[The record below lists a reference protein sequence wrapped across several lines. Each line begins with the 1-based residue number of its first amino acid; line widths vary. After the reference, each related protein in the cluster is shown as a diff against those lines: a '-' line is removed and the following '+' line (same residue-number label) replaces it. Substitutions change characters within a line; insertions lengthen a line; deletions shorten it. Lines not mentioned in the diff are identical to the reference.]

1 MPAPGQMSSNNPA
14 QMIAQ
19 NQAMRAAL
27 LQSAP
32 RMRKNLGTFTGGVL
46 GGTTRVKLFN
56 VGVITKL
63 VLDVFVN
70 VDIAV
75 AIATVSPKA
84 PFNLIN
90 RIKVTDYDGTDRV
103 NCSGFQLWMLQ
114 CVRNQTPVGYN
125 NESQTA
131 VLTSPLVPTA
141 IGANAPFRFQIEV
154 PFAYNPANDLRGA
167 LLAQTA
173 VGEATLTIDWN
184 TVWVS
189 NGNADAPYNGAG
201 TTTVITNAANTI
213 SVTVFQEYLLPQSVQ
228 GVVPL
233 PPLDLLTV
241 YEIAG
246 AIRSS
251 DNMAANQEKLI
262 NYPNVRSVIGLY
274 VNYLNNGVMNP
285 ATTDV
290 SRVRLIANGNNV
302 LREYG
307 PVDKLFDQRRW
318 LVADG
323 DLRPGAYFEVHRDK
337 PIETALFGN
346 VQLGFTPS
354 AVTAGNT
361 NLELC
366 FESFYT
372 KGSMLPGLSQSSG

>member
-1 MPAPGQMSSNNPA
+1 MGVAQQQA
-14 QMIAQ
+14 QMMAQ
-19 NQAMRAAL
+19 NAQLRAAL

-32 RMRKNLGTFTGGVL
+32 RMRKNLGTYPGGTL

-56 VGVITKL
+56 VGIITKL
-63 VLDVFVN
+63 ILDVSVN
-70 VDIAV
+70 IDIGT

-90 RIKVTDYDGTDRV
+90 RIKVTDYDGTDRI

-114 CVRNQTPVGYN
+114 CCRNQTPVGYN

-131 VLTSPLVPTA
+131 VLTTPLVPTA
-141 IGANAPFRFQIEV
+141 VGANAPLRFLIEV
-154 PFAYNPANDLRGA
+154 PLAYNQANDLRGA

-173 VGEATLTIDWN
+173 VGEAYLNIDWN
-184 TVWVS
+184 TVLVA
-189 NGNADAPYNGAG
+189 NGNADAVYNGAP
-201 TTTVITNAANTI
+201 TTTVAINAASSLT
-213 SVTVFQEYLLPQSVQ
+213 VTVIQEYLLPQAIN
-228 GVVPL
+228 GVVPI
-233 PPLDLLTV
+233 PPLDMLTV

-251 DNMAANQEKLI
+251 DNLAANQGKLI

-274 VNYLNNGVMNP
+274 FNYLNNGVMNP
-285 ATTDV
+285 AMTDA
-290 SRVRLIANGNNV
+290 SRFRLIANGNNV

-307 PVDKLFDQRRW
+307 PYDKLFDQRRW
-318 LVADG
+318 MIADA
-323 DLRPGAYFEVHRDK
+323 DLRPGAYFEMHRDK

-346 VQLGFTPS
+346 VQFEFTPS

-372 KGSMLPGLSQSSG
+372 KGSMLPGMNQSSG